1 MGRVFHISALDD
13 PMTGAL
19 LLLLWSAGC
28 ATIGF
33 VLGAVGMYFV
43 LKFMMVEP

>member
-1 MGRVFHISALDD
+1 
-13 PMTGAL
+13 MTGAL

-33 VLGAVGMYFV
+33 ILGAIVTVFV
-43 LKFMMVEP
+43 LKVGDTVILPW

>member
-1 MGRVFHISALDD
+1 
-13 PMTGAL
+13 MTGAL

-33 VLGAVGMYFV
+33 ILGAIVTFV
-43 LKFMMVEP
+43 VVKWAGDAVVLPW